1 MIFFVKNFLRSVFR
15 HLKVNLI
22 ILFDLIFCASV
33 VFVLLQNF
41 YFLKEKHDEFFYD
54 DRVAQNYYLSTGIDR
69 VQTIENDVWNK
80 TNMYEQGLKIYREIN
95 SGELAL
101 YTYQVQYLNL
111 QGFDSSTLRKLQNIS
126 GSEEDS
132 QSYQMIYISDYG
144 AKGMNL
150 KLNEGRWFTEE
161 DYNNLKDVEYF
172 PVIMGSEYKGKFNL
186 GDIFYYNDGE
196 GEDKAVVVGFL
207 DSNQIVE
214 AYGMVQEDF
223 DNSILAPL
231 SLDFPRTN
239 IDEDMLNRMRVRM
252 LGEGILYSPDDS
264 LDVQKYI
271 NQLTSKY
278 GYYTIEASP
287 VDGTAFS
294 ETKSL
299 SERNILL
306 IGILALL
313 TTIIC
318 TISLGGILY
327 NRTLDDRRTFC
338 IFMSAGIPVWKI
350 NLSLIIEMVF
360 WIILSIA
367 PIVLISMHE
376 FDAVLIPVWQI
387 VLFELVVIGISI
399 APSLYLNSKCNIDLL
414 IRNQMI

>member
-150 KLNEGRWFTEE
+150 KLTEGRWFTEE

>member
-223 DNSILAPL
+223 DKSILAPL

-338 IFMSAGIPVWKI
+338 IFMSAGIPAWKI

>member
-172 PVIMGSEYKGKFNL
+172 PVIMGNEYKGKFNL

>member
-150 KLNEGRWFTEE
+150 KLNEGRWFTEDE
-161 DYNNLKDVEYF
+161 YNNLKDIEYF
-172 PVIMGSEYKGKFNL
+172 PVILGSEYKGKFNL
-186 GDIFYYNDGE
+186 GDIFYYNDDE

-306 IGILALL
+306 IGLLALL

-318 TISLGGILY
+318 TVSLGGILY

-376 FDAVLIPVWQI
+376 FDAVLIPIWQI